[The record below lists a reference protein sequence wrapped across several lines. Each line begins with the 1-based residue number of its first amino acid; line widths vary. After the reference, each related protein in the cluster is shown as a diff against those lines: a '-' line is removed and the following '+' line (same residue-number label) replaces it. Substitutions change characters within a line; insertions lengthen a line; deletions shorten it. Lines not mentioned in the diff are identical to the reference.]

1 MGNIL
6 SQSFFLPEP
15 VLTEKNLK
23 DQHGKVFIVTGGYVG
38 VGFELSK
45 ILYQHNGTVYI
56 AGRSQAKGDKAISS
70 IKSAFPSSKGRIE
83 LLLLDLQDLTTIK
96 HSAEEFLAKESR
108 LDVLTNNAG
117 VMMGYEVQMATNCL
131 GHFLFTSFLLPT
143 LKSTAES
150 SSPGSVR
157 VTWAGSLGVDTY
169 SPKPGGML
177 FDSDGSPK
185 VLGKPSTDYG
195 TSKVGNVFLAA
206 ETARRYGKD
215 GIVSVAWNP
224 GNLQSELQRHVENGV
239 FRILSRVFLHKPVFG
254 AYTELFAGWSPDVTP
269 AQNGAY
275 IIPWGRF
282 GTFRNDIVPSTR
294 PVAEGGNGKAEKFW
308 EWCDKETRQY
318 R

>member
-56 AGRSQAKGDKAISS
+56 AGRSQAKGEQSH
-70 IKSAFPSSKGRIE
+70 PSNPRSH
-83 LLLLDLQDLTTIK
+83 LTTIK

-117 VMMGYEVQMATNCL
+117 VMMPPVGSKSAQGYEVQMATNCL